1 MLVRRQSRSERVR
14 SAHSLVDTPCDSPWR
29 GRESVEGLVYKPEGK
44 HWLVK
49 PINTANVSDNN
60 DVGKVIEFA
69 AVGFFAK

>member
-1 MLVRRQSRSERVR
+1 
-14 SAHSLVDTPCDSPWR
+14 
-29 GRESVEGLVYKPEGK
+29 VYKPEGK